1 MQAARRALLADNL
14 QSDTLVT
21 SPGAIGRTT
30 QNRFAFERN
39 SPRCLVKP
47 ILLVL
52 SVFRFAETRSLMSE
66 VLEGAGHKL
75 VNAPGCEQART
86 LLENGLQPDFVI
98 LESSRAAGSS
108 DLFNTLKATSTSAVC
123 LVHGPGEKQIREQ
136 ASRLGVRLFLERP
149 LTSSD
154 ISGLLEQLCAVEETG
169 LEEKLENVETQQPI
183 RATSG
188 STSKVL
194 EELSDG
200 RYFLA
205 SAGSMLKIYR
215 QVQLLANVD
224 APVLILG
231 ESGTGKEVIAHL
243 IHKHSRRSKH
253 SFVNVNCAALPADL
267 LESELFGYRQ
277 GAFTGAIKDKP
288 GKFEHADHG
297 TLLLDEI
304 GEMSA
309 QMQAKLLHVLQDG
322 QFTRLGGH
330 ESSRVDVRVL
340 AATNLP
346 IESALVGKTFREDLY
361 YRLNVFTINVPPLRE
376 RREEIPYLIE
386 ETIRR
391 LPDAMRSGYD
401 FNFPSRLMDAV
412 LLYDW
417 RGNVRELRNFVTRTM
432 TMRDPDT
439 AIKELEIKIGAGDR
453 ATQGEPP
460 PSLRSENPGMRSVV
474 RDMKDRAEAQMIKDA
489 LEVSGW
495 NRRHAAKY
503 LNISYRGLLYK
514 IQQHRLA
521 PKASSWGRSA

>member
-1 MQAARRALLADNL
+1 
-14 QSDTLVT
+14 
-21 SPGAIGRTT
+21 
-30 QNRFAFERN
+30 
-39 SPRCLVKP
+39 VKP

-52 SVFRFAETRSLMSE
+52 SVFRFAESRSLLSE
-66 VLEGAGHKL
+66 VLESAGHKL
-75 VNAPGCEQART
+75 VQASSFEQART
-86 LLENGLQPDFVI
+86 LLENGLEPDFVI
-98 LESSRAAGSS
+98 LESSRADGSS
-108 DLFNTLKATSTSAVC
+108 ELFNTLQGASRSAVC
-123 LVHGPGEKQIREQ
+123 LVCGPDEEQIKNQ
-136 ASRLGVRLFLERP
+136 ATLLGVSLFLERP
-149 LTSSD
+149 LTGRD
-154 ISGLLEQLCAVEETG
+154 ICSVLDQLGSPDSAGAG
-169 LEEKLENVETQQPI
+169 LEYVQAPQLSRPASPPTG
-183 RATSG
+183 R
-188 STSKVL
+188 VL

-205 SAGSMLKIYR
+205 ATSSMLKIYR
-215 QVQLLANVD
+215 QIQLLANVD

-243 IHKHSRRSKH
+243 IHKHSRRSLR

-267 LESELFGYRQ
+267 LESELFGYQQ

-288 GKFEHADHG
+288 GKFEHANHG

-322 QFTRLGGH
+322 QFTRLGAR

-340 AATNLP
+340 AATNMP
-346 IESALVGKTFREDLY
+346 IETALVGKTFREDLY

-391 LPDAMRSGYD
+391 SPETLRNGHD

-432 TMRDPDT
+432 TMRDVDT
-439 AIKELEIKIGAGDR
+439 AVRELEAKIGAGDQV
-453 ATQGEPP
+453 AQEEPLV
-460 PSLRSENPGMRSVV
+460 PSLPVENSGMRSVV

-514 IQQHRLA
+514 IQQHQLT
-521 PKASSWGRSA
+521 PKVSSWSRPA